1 MIITERSM
9 AAALGS
15 GATLATILYA
25 VNFAGSNVF
34 GDHSRNPDDP
44 IAEKDA
50 IRKRFRRPLNET
62 VNEIGE
68 GRGMRDVFGVLK
80 PAC

>member
-1 MIITERSM
+1 MTVTERSM

-15 GATLATILYA
+15 GATLATILFTVNYA
-25 VNFAGSNVF
+25 GANVF

-68 GRGMRDVFGVLK
+68 GRGM
-80 PAC
+80 PASLDC